1 MANRP
6 SSTDPA
12 PADQDPNENQTTDSP
27 PGLGEQF
34 GRTRSALL
42 GLVGSHVRLAK
53 AEIGEI
59 ADHVKRAA
67 ILGGIALGLLFIA
80 GMLAS
85 IGTILWLDQWL
96 FGSIGWG
103 ALHGTELLLAVA
115 VTLVLLIIPAS
126 APRVGLAVFVGLI
139 AGAAVGVL
147 LGLNLTNQGWGWVAD
162 HYFSGLTWPPDGH
175 PMAVVDRPI
184 ATAVIVLAEAFG
196 VIALVIALIFGR
208 GILGRIG
215 TAIGVAIA
223 AAVVGAFLG
232 AVTGVPVSWNI
243 AVALGL
249 AVFLLV
255 WPALAAVLVLTHI
268 DTKALKQRYV
278 PEQTIET
285 TKETIEW
292 VRKQLPLARKP

>member
-126 APRVGLAVFVGLI
+126 APRVGLAGFVGL
-139 AGAAVGVL
+139 
-147 LGLNLTNQGWGWVAD
+147 
-162 HYFSGLTWPPDGH
+162 FF
-175 PMAVVDRPI
+175 
-184 ATAVIVLAEAFG
+184 FG
-196 VIALVIALIFGR
+196 G
-208 GILGRIG
+208 
-215 TAIGVAIA
+215 
-223 AAVVGAFLG
+223 
-232 AVTGVPVSWNI
+232 
-243 AVALGL
+243 
-249 AVFLLV
+249 
-255 WPALAAVLVLTHI
+255 
-268 DTKALKQRYV
+268 KQRRGSRV
-278 PEQTIET
+278 PGDHKGLQSLQAFQGKGCLVMDQFQKNILSFFKN
-285 TKETIEW
+285 TKHG
-292 VRKQLPLARKP
+292 